1 MMVLSI
7 PAPTIVIVPSFTFLL
22 STVIA
27 LFPVPLN
34 VPSLKCIVEE
44 ASDSSIALFIVA
56 RGLVSVP
63 ALESFPP
70 PQKHKYH

>member
-7 PAPTIVIVPSFTFLL
+7 PAPTIVIISLFAKFLL

-34 VPSLKCIVEE
+34 VPSLIYIVEE
-44 ASDSSIALFIVA
+44 PSDNSIALLIVA

-63 ALESFPP
+63 ILESFPP
-70 PQKHKYH
+70 PLRKYH